1 MYNELRD
8 INEEI
13 RRKQEYIAEL
23 RTIATSMTMNLSE
36 RVQTSPED
44 RLSNLMCKI
53 IMAETE
59 LNAMVDEYSDLKF
72 KTRMEIFTLPNEE
85 WQDIL
90 YMHYIEFKSFA
101 EIADIKNISI
111 NAVKKR
117 NQRALRALRYL
128 RNNT

>member
-13 RRKQEYIAEL
+13 KRKQEYIEEL
-23 RTIATSMTMNLSE
+23 RSIATSMTMNLSE

-59 LNAMVDEYSDLKF
+59 LNAMIDEYSDLKLR
-72 KTRMEIFTLPNEE
+72 TRMEIFTLPNEE

-90 YMHYIEFKSFA
+90 CMHYIEFKSFA
-101 EIADIKNISI
+101 EIAEIKNITI

-117 NQRALRALRYL
+117 NQRALKTLKYL
-128 RNNT
+128 RNKT

>member
-1 MYNELRD
+1 MYEELRD
-8 INEEI
+8 INNEI
-13 RRKQEYIAEL
+13 KRKQEYIAEL
-23 RTIATSMTMNLSE
+23 RAVATSMTMHLSE
-36 RVQTSPED
+36 RVQTSPQD

-53 IMAETE
+53 IMAENE
-59 LNAMVDEYSDLKF
+59 LDAMIDEFSDLKT
-72 KTRMEIFTLPNEE
+72 KSKSEIFTLPNEE

-101 EIADIKNISI
+101 DIADIKHLTI

-117 NQRALRALRYL
+117 NQRALKALRYL